1 MKMSQIM
8 RRVVLHWG
16 EMGASW
22 GVNRSVG
29 QIHALL
35 YLAGKPLTAEEIAD
49 TLTLARSNVS
59 TSLRELQDWELVHRQ
74 HEFGDRR
81 DYFFADG
88 DLWDVL
94 IKIADGRKKRELDPT
109 IEMLALAAEES
120 KDDPSTPGDVRKRIA
135 DMHRFVSSMTNWYEA
150 VKVLP
155 RATLIKLMALGAR
168 IAKFVG
174 G

>member
-1 MKMSQIM
+1 MKLSKTM
-8 RRVVLHWG
+8 REVVLHWG

-35 YLAGKPLTAEEIAD
+35 YLVGKPMTAEDIAD
-49 TLTLARSNVS
+49 TLALARSNVS
-59 TSLRELQDWELVHRQ
+59 TSLKELQDWALIQRSHQ
-74 HEFGDRR
+74 FGDRR
-81 DYFFADG
+81 DYFTADG

-109 IEMLALAAEES
+109 IEMLAYAAEAS
-120 KDDPSTPGDVRKRIA
+120 KEDSDTPADVRKRIA
-135 DMHRFVSSMTNWYEA
+135 EMHRFVSTMTGWYEQ
-150 VKVLP
+150 VKTMP
-155 RATLIKLMALGAR
+155 RATLLKLRSAGAKV
-168 IAKFVG
+168 AKFVG